1 MSKSKVLAAAGSVL
15 ASSSLLLGIA
25 GSNLIKTSESKLNAA
40 YRDPVGI
47 VTVCYGHTSPHL
59 RMGMTFTDA
68 ECDLLFRS
76 DVAKHQM
83 VLRGPK
89 NCIRSA
95 PLNQNQLDAVTSLTF
110 NIGNGAFCKSTM
122 ARKLAARDYAGA
134 AAEFPKWRYAGG
146 RVLRGLELRRSKE
159 QALFLRPEPAKPTAI
174 KHLVSWKGLFW

>member
-1 MSKSKVLAAAGSVL
+1 MKSKVLAAAASVL
-15 ASSSLLLGIA
+15 ASSSLLLGVA
-25 GSNLIKTSESKLNAA
+25 GSSLIKTSEGKLNAA

-76 DVAKHQM
+76 DVAKHQV
-83 VLRGPK
+83 VLRGPQ

-122 ARKLAARDYAGA
+122 ARKLAARDYVGA
-134 AAEFPKWRYAGG
+134 AAEFPRWKYAGG
-146 RVLRGLELRRSKE
+146 RVLRGLEIRRAKE
-159 QALFLRPEPAKPTAI
+159 QTLFQSPEPPKPRQVRQ
-174 KHLVSWKGLFW
+174 LVSWSGLLW